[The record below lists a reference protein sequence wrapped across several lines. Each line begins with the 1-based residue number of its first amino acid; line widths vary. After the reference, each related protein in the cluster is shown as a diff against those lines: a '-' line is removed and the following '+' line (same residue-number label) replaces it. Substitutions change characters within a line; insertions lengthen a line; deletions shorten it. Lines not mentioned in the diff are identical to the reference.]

1 MIEINLLP
9 GKKKKA
15 AGGGAGFKLALPDFQ
30 GLLASIKNPWL
41 LTASAASVIVVGG
54 GLLLFITQ
62 STRLKVLDSRLD
74 AVRVEKR
81 RFDAVIAQKRQ
92 SEKIR
97 DSLVSQI
104 NIIRGID
111 ADRYIWPHVLD
122 QITKA
127 LPPYTWLDG
136 VSAQGAGGP
145 SGPVNAPPGAPDT
158 GAAPAVRVWITG
170 KTVDIQAYTTFLR
183 QLAASPWLTDVSPA
197 TSSTV
202 VEADRPVTAF
212 NVSLRYKVADS
223 VYIRTVP
230 LARSVR

>member
-54 GLLLFITQ
+54 GLLVFITQ

-104 NIIRGID
+104 KINPST
-111 ADRYIWPHVLD
+111 APH
-122 QITKA
+122 
-127 LPPYTWLDG
+127 P
-136 VSAQGAGGP
+136 
-145 SGPVNAPPGAPDT
+145 
-158 GAAPAVRVWITG
+158 
-170 KTVDIQAYTTFLR
+170 
-183 QLAASPWLTDVSPA
+183 
-197 TSSTV
+197 
-202 VEADRPVTAF
+202 
-212 NVSLRYKVADS
+212 
-223 VYIRTVP
+223 
-230 LARSVR
+230 